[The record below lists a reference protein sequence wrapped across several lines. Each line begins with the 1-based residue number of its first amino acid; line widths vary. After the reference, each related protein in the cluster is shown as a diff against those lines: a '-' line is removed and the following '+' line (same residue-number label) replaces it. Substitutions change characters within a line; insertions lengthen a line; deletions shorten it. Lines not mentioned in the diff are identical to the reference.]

1 MDIYVIFFRVGSVW
15 LNKEE
20 GGRGERANDGE
31 RDTCVIFFLV
41 RSLWLNK
48 EEEGGGERAS

>member
-1 MDIYVIFFRVGSVW
+1 MSYSSGWEVCG
-15 LNKEE
+15 LTKKKGE
-20 GGRGERANDGE
+20 GGERANEGE
-31 RDTCVIFFLV
+31 RDTYVRFFLV